1 MTIRRPTK
9 DQLQDIADT
18 LGFDFDADELGA
30 YHEVIAGSMSVYDV
44 VDEMPDYLPPV
55 RYPRMPGYRPEGEEN
70 QYGAWYYKT
79 SVKGKARG
87 KLAGKRIALK
97 DTICLAGVPLMDG
110 ASSLEGYVPDVD
122 AEIVSRILDA
132 GGEIAGKAVCEY
144 FSYSGGSHTAATGFV
159 HNPHKRGYS
168 AGGSSSGCAV
178 LVATGEVDMAMG
190 GDQAGSIRVPATHS
204 GIYGLKP
211 TYGLV
216 PYSGILS
223 SEFNV
228 DHTGPMTATV
238 ADNALLLEVVAGA
251 DGIDPRQRDVKTA
264 RYSHALDQNAKGLTV
279 GILKEGFGWE
289 GGDADVDPAVKAAA
303 DRLTKSGVVVKEVS
317 IPLHR
322 KGWQI
327 WIAFAVEGY
336 LKNMVYGNGLGNGHG
351 GLFVTSLNDKLRAWP
366 THANEFSPGLKFGM
380 LLGEYLNRNYS
391 GHYYGKALNLAR
403 RLQADYDAAL
413 AEYDLLLMPT
423 APQKAKPLPTPD
435 ASIKKLIEL
444 QLGYIENTS
453 PFDLTHHPALSVPC
467 AMSSD
472 GLPIGMM
479 LVGKHFDEA
488 TIYRVAHAFEQSGD
502 WRKM

>member
-1 MTIRRPTK
+1 MSIRRPTQ
-9 DQLQDIADT
+9 DQLWEIAER
-18 LGFDFDADELGA
+18 LGFDFDDDELDA
-30 YHEVIAGSMSVYDV
+30 YHGIIADSMDVYDV
-44 VDEMPDYLPPV
+44 IDEMPDNLPPV
-55 RYPRMPGYRPEGEEN
+55 RYPRTPGYRPEGDEN
-70 QYGAWYYKT
+70 KHGAWYYKT

-87 KLAGKRIALK
+87 KLAGKKIALK

-122 AEIVSRILDA
+122 AEIVTRILDA

-144 FSYSGGSHTAATGFV
+144 FSYSGGSHTAATGLV

-168 AGGSSSGCAV
+168 SGGSSSGCAV
-178 LVATGEVDMAMG
+178 LVALGEVDMAMG

-238 ADNALLLEVVAGA
+238 ADNALLLEAVAGP
-251 DGIDPRQRDVKTA
+251 DGVDPRQRDVKTA
-264 RYSHALDQNAKGLTV
+264 RYTTALGQSAMGLKV
-279 GILKEGFGWE
+279 GVVKEGFGWD
-289 GGDADVDPAVKAAA
+289 GGDADVDAAVKSAVRQLKKLGM
-303 DRLTKSGVVVKEVS
+303 DTKEIS

-327 WIAFAVEGY
+327 WIAFAMEGY

-351 GLFVTSLNDKLRAWP
+351 GLFVTSLNDKLRVWRE
-366 THANEFSPGLKFGM
+366 HANEFSAGLKFGM
-380 LLGEYLNRNYS
+380 LLGEYVNRNYG
-391 GHYYGKALNLAR
+391 GHYYGKALNIGR

-413 AEYDLLLMPT
+413 ANFDVLLMPT
-423 APQKAKPLPTPD
+423 APQKAKPLPKPD
-435 ASIKKLIEL
+435 ASIEKLVEL

-467 AMSSD
+467 SMSKD

-479 LVGKHFDEA
+479 LVAKHFDEA
-488 TIYRVAHAFEQSGD
+488 TIYRVAHAYEQSGG
-502 WRKM
+502 